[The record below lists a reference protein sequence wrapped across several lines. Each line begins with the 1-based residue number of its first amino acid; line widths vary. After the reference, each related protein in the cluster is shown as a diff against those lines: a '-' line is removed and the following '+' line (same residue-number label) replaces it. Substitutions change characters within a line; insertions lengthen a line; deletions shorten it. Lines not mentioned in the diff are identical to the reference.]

1 MVTRQAHGPQDP
13 GETVRLGRTPLTV
26 SRLGLG
32 TAWLGNMYQRV
43 GEAEVASIIDRS
55 FALGMRLVDTAPL
68 YGLGLAESRIGPHL
82 AARAR
87 GSFVLSTKVGR
98 SLRPRGP
105 RDPGLS
111 ADGRPLF
118 VDAPG
123 LYPDFDFSYEATLRS
138 VEGSLARLGLDH
150 VDVLLIHDPD
160 DHWAQA
166 LGGAYP
172 ALERLRS
179 EGAVQAI
186 GAGMNQAEMLARF
199 ARETDMDVFLVAG
212 RYTLL
217 DQSALDD
224 LLPECQARGI
234 AVVIGGVFNSGVLAS
249 QAPGALYDYRYA
261 RAPVLA
267 RARRL
272 AAVCARHGVSLRAA
286 AIQFPL
292 AHPAV
297 RSVLTGVRSRAELD
311 SNAEAFATPVPSG
324 LWRELAASGLIP
336 AGAPVPPSA

>member
-1 MVTRQAHGPQDP
+1 MEP
-13 GETVRLGRTPLTV
+13 GETVRLGRTPLLV

-43 GEAEVASIIDRS
+43 EEADVASIVDRS
-55 FALGMRLVDTAPL
+55 FALGLRLVDTAPL
-68 YGLGLAESRIGPHL
+68 YGLGMAESRIGPHL
-82 AARAR
+82 AARDR
-87 GSFVLSTKVGR
+87 DSFVLSTKVGR
-98 SLRPRGP
+98 SLRPAGP
-105 RDPGLS
+105 LDPRLS
-111 ADGRPLF
+111 VEGRPLF
-118 VDAPG
+118 IDAPG

-138 VEGSLARLGLDH
+138 VEGSLTRLGLDRA
-150 VDVLLIHDPD
+150 DVLLIHDPD
-160 DHWAQA
+160 DHWAEA

-172 ALERLRS
+172 ALERLRR
-179 EGAVQAI
+179 EGTVQAI
-186 GAGMNQAEMLARF
+186 GAGMNQPEMLARF

-217 DQSALDD
+217 DQSALAD

-249 QAPGALYDYRYA
+249 QAPGVLYDYRCA

-267 RARRL
+267 RVRRL
-272 AAVCARHGVSLRAA
+272 AAVCARHGISLRAA

-297 RSVLTGVRSRAELD
+297 TSVLTGVRSLSELD
-311 SNAEAFATPVPSG
+311 ANAEAFATPIPPG
-324 LWRELAASGLIP
+324 LWGELAAGGLIP
-336 AGAPVPPSA
+336 AGAPTPPSGR